1 MGNLKKLAL
10 AGAAVIVTAPAALA
24 ADMGLMPPPAPPPV
38 ECCGS
43 GWYLRG
49 DIGFSTERGGNFSE
63 TGLNPPL
70 TSQQNTASGF
80 ETGGIYRLGIGYQF
94 TPWLRADIT
103 GEYRTPA
110 SWSSF
115 DIASSGG
122 TFASGGTLIPE
133 HVTLEKSEIVVLGN
147 VYADL
152 GTWWCVTPF
161 VGAGAGFAGVK
172 LSNFQEIAI
181 ATLSQPL
188 GQNVIN
194 GNNFAPDNTQ
204 WNFAW
209 ALHAGLSYKVT
220 PGFSVE
226 LAYRYLNMG
235 NAQTGSIVGFLNNP
249 QGTVFHIDNI
259 TSQDVTLG
267 LRWMLQPDAPPVSYP
282 LVRKG

>member
-1 MGNLKKLAL
+1 MGSLKKLAL

-24 ADMGLMPPPAPPPV
+24 TDMPLMPPPAPPPV

-49 DIGFSTERGGNFSE
+49 DIGVSAEKGGNFWE
-63 TGLNPPL
+63 NLNPAP
-70 TSQQNTASGF
+70 TSVQNAASGF
-80 ETGGIYRLGIGYQF
+80 ETGGIFRLGVGYQF

-103 GEYRTPA
+103 GEYRSPA
-110 SWSSF
+110 TWDSF
-115 DIASSGG
+115 DIAN
-122 TFASGGTLIPE
+122 FNGTLIPE
-133 HVTLEKSEIVVLGN
+133 HVTLHKSEVVALAN

-161 VGAGAGFAGVK
+161 IGAGAGFAGVK
-172 LSNFQEIAI
+172 FANFQETAI
-181 ATLSQPL
+181 AGLSPTQGGFL
-188 GQNVIN
+188 VNA
-194 GNNFAPDNTQ
+194 NNFASDNTQ

-235 NAQTGSIVGFLNNP
+235 NGQSGAIVGFLNNP
-249 QGTVFHIDNI
+249 QNTVFHIDNI
-259 TSQDVTLG
+259 TSQDFTLG
-267 LRWMLQPDAPPVSYP
+267 LRWMLQPEAPPPAYP

>member
-1 MGNLKKLAL
+1 MGSLKKLAL
-10 AGAAVIVTAPAALA
+10 AGAAVIVTGPAALA
-24 ADMGLMPPPAPPPV
+24 ADMQLMPPPAPPPV

-49 DIGFSTERGGNFSE
+49 DIGVSSERGGNFWE
-63 TGLNPPL
+63 NLNPAP
-70 TSQQNTASGF
+70 TSVQNAASGF
-80 ETGGIYRLGIGYQF
+80 ETGGIFRLGLGYQF

-103 GEYRTPA
+103 GEFRTPA
-110 SWSSF
+110 TWSSF
-115 DIASSGG
+115 DIAN
-122 TFASGGTLIPE
+122 FNGTLVPE
-133 HVTLEKSEIVVLGN
+133 HVTLHKSEVVALAN

-161 VGAGAGFAGVK
+161 IGAGAGFAGVK
-172 LSNFQEIAI
+172 FDNFQETAI
-181 ATLSQPL
+181 AGLSPTQGGFL
-188 GQNVIN
+188 IN
-194 GNNFAPDNTQ
+194 ANNFANDQTQ

-235 NAQTGSIVGFLNNP
+235 NGQSGAIVGFLNNP
-249 QGTVFHIDNI
+249 QNTVFHIDNI
-259 TSQDVTLG
+259 TSQDFTLG
-267 LRWMLQPDAPPVSYP
+267 LRWMLQPEAPPAYP